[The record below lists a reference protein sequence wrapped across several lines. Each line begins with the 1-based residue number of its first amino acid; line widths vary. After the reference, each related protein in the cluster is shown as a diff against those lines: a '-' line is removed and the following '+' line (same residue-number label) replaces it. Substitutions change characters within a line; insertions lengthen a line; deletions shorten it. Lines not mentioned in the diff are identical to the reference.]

1 MATSFLDQLGSFF
14 NGANG
19 PQSGPSY
26 QAMFKFSNLHPRV
39 QGHLS
44 KVYAV
49 LAFATLAAAVGS
61 YTYLAIGISGFL
73 TQIGAIGCMLALAWT
88 PNTPANLSKRL
99 GCLGGFAF
107 CQGAAIGPLISVAL
121 QLSPAALVTA
131 FAATAAVFVS
141 FSLSALVTKRR
152 SFMYLGG
159 YLASAMMAM
168 LVLRLSGWIFGASA
182 LAYSVELY
190 GGLLVFS
197 AYILYDTQLIVE
209 RASAGEMDFTQHA
222 LLLFTDLFAVF
233 VRILIIM
240 LKRSEEDKRRE
251 RARERK
257 RS

>member
-1 MATSFLDQLGSFF
+1 
-14 NGANG
+14 
-19 PQSGPSY
+19 
-26 QAMFKFSNLHPRV
+26 
-39 QGHLS
+39 
-44 KVYAV
+44 
-49 LAFATLAAAVGS
+49 
-61 YTYLAIGISGFL
+61 
-73 TQIGAIGCMLALAWT
+73 MLALAWT

-141 FSLSALVTKRR
+141 FSLSALVTKRSCQNPANPNSATAPEASHMRIPASFASGKSLKHLPCPALPSATDVFQPLFTTPRCCR